1 MSKIY
6 LKAME
11 EVVHRNSDNTN
22 RILEQAQGYVVS
34 ENATDTLLHTSFDL
48 TTAQGVVKHLHAS
61 FLRLA
66 QSGVRDI
73 DPEDQLCFLRV
84 RTRKYEFLTAP
95 EEYFT
100 VTVML

>member
-11 EVVHRNSDNTN
+11 EVVQRNMENTN
-22 RILEQAQGYVVS
+22 RIMEQAQGYVVS
-34 ENATDTLLHTSFDL
+34 ENVTDTLLHTSFDL
-48 TTAQGVVKHLHAS
+48 TTAQGIVKHMHAS

-73 DPEDQLCFLRV
+73 DPEDSLCFLRV
-84 RTRKYEFLTAP
+84 RTRKFEFLVAP
-95 EEYFT
+95 EQYFT
-100 VTVML
+100 VTAVL